1 MDIKVPTPINVP
13 IKTMQIPQ
21 PIMQE
26 TIQEIKQE
34 IAKEVVI
41 DFQNESWAQPLDPNK
56 PIAVPPLAQQACTSK
71 IGHEVTMF
79 NKIMEFERDA
89 YNPCKKGFKTGFKML
104 DDGLEGL
111 QTGFHM
117 IAGDS
122 NHGKSGFMSQLAWNV
137 SQLNDDCYVMDFSLD
152 DPLRDKLPRVVG
164 CANKVLINAIRD
176 PIRYSQYPEMIKR
189 RNDGMQKLVDS
200 IDRYH
205 AYDASFSCNIEKI
218 EEEIRRVK
226 IELATNGINKRVCIF
241 IDNFHDLDSENP
253 QSRGTDKQK
262 YDYLA
267 QKVSDMATELDCP
280 IVCTGEF
287 RKLNGNRRP
296 GVDDIRESVKIKY
309 EAKSILLVYNE
320 VSAKGEAAQIF
331 YQLNGK
337 PEKQPVFEVK
347 FGKNKYSSFKGRGFC
362 KFFPQMAFFEEATPD
377 DTKYWNNLL
386 YSGGN

>member
-1 MDIKVPTPINVP
+1 MEVKIPQTINVQ
-13 IKTMQIPQ
+13 MQPQ
-21 PIMQE
+21 QVAKQVEKIDKVE
-26 TIQEIKQE
+26 KQE
-34 IAKEVVI
+34 KPVQ
-41 DFQNESWAQPLDPNK
+41 DFSNESWAKPLDPSK
-56 PIAVPPLAQQACTSK
+56 PISAPPLTLQTCKSK
-71 IGHEVTMF
+71 VAHEITMF
-79 NKIMEFERDA
+79 NKIMEFENDA
-89 YNPCKKGFKTGFKML
+89 YNPSKKGFKTGFDIL
-104 DDGLEGL
+104 DKGLEGL

-137 SQLNDDCYVMDFSLD
+137 SQLNDDVYVMDFSLD

-176 PIRYSQYPEMIKR
+176 PIKYSQYPEMIKR
-189 RNDGMQKLVDS
+189 RNEGMQKLVDS
-200 IDRYH
+200 IDRYA
-205 AYDASFSCNIEKI
+205 AYDASFSCMIEKI
-218 EEEIRRVK
+218 EEEIRRIK
-226 IELATNGINKRVCIF
+226 IELAAAGIKKRICVF

-253 QSRGTDKQK
+253 NARGSDKQK

-267 QKVSDMATELDCP
+267 QKVSDMATELDVP
-280 IVCTGEF
+280 IVTTGEF

-337 PEKQPVFEVK
+337 PEKQPVFEIK

-362 KFFPQMAFFEEATPD
+362 KFFPQMAYFEEASPD

>member
-1 MDIKVPTPINVP
+1 MEVKIPPINVQA
-13 IKTMQIPQ
+13 KIPQ
-21 PIMQE
+21 PVQ
-26 TIQEIKQE
+26 QQPKQV
-34 IAKEVVI
+34 EVEQANI
-41 DFQNESWAQPLDPNK
+41 DFQNESWAQPLDPTQLVT
-56 PIAVPPLAQQACTSK
+56 APPLTTQVCKSK
-71 IGHEVTMF
+71 VAHELEMF

-89 YNPCKKGFKTGFKML
+89 FNPSKKGFKTGFKML

-137 SQLNDDCYVMDFSLD
+137 AQLNPDAYVMDFSLD

-164 CANKVLINAIRD
+164 CANKVLINAVRD
-176 PIRYSQYPEMIKR
+176 PIKYSQYPEMIKR
-189 RNDGMQKLVDS
+189 RDKGMQELVDS
-200 IDRYH
+200 IDKYH
-205 AYDASFSCNIEKI
+205 IYDASFSCLIEKI
-218 EEEIRRVK
+218 EEEVRRVK
-226 IELATNGINKRVCIF
+226 IELAAAGIKKRICVF

-253 QSRGTDKQK
+253 NSRGTDKQK

-267 QKVSDMATELDCP
+267 QKVSDMATELDVP
-280 IVCTGEF
+280 VVCTGEF

-309 EAKSILLVYNE
+309 EAKSILLIYNE
-320 VSAKGEAAQIF
+320 VSAKGESAQIF

-362 KFFPQMAFFEEATPD
+362 KFFPQMAYFEEATD
-377 DTKYWNNLL
+377 ADTKYWNNLL